1 MQYSHLCVHQHN
13 NETYA
18 FSCIPHHSADW
29 MKQSNSVLWVLWVSK
44 ICLEKSSRFFLWCAG
59 APICI
64 NTVLWNTIK
73 LLFPKH
79 AANAPESP
87 ADAIL
92 TPSSA
97 NNTALVANA
106 VAALPMRR
114 IGLIHA
120 PYNPP
125 RSALVLTQA
134 AATEVVLTMMELIAH
149 FLLLSGQNTVSN
161 LLQAL
166 MLCSDIKS
174 SSKFPCVHP

>member
-1 MQYSHLCVHQHN
+1 
-13 NETYA
+13 
-18 FSCIPHHSADW
+18 
-29 MKQSNSVLWVLWVSK
+29 MKQSNSVLWVLKIRLENSSGKIVKILSPICIDTVLWSTCLVSF
-44 ICLEKSSRFFLWCAG
+44 LLWCAG

-125 RSALVLTQA
+125 RSALLLTQA
-134 AATEVVLTMMELIAH
+134 AAGCRGCFDNDGVDSTFPAALWAKYSVNPATSTYVVL
-149 FLLLSGQNTVSN
+149 
-161 LLQAL
+161 
-166 MLCSDIKS
+166 
-174 SSKFPCVHP
+174 